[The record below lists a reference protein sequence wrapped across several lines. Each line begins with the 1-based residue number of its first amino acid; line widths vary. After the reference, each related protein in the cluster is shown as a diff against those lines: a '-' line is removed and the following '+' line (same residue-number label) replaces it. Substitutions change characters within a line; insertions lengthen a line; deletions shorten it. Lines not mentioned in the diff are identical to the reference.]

1 MALLQQW
8 RDMAYDQQADK
19 AKLQQFWATVKSLK
33 TSTSN
38 STPTVKRPFCS
49 SGQWTSLSFARLS

>member
-19 AKLQQFWATVKSLK
+19 AKLQQFWAIYLRKGYLRRTVKE
-33 TSTSN
+33 
-38 STPTVKRPFCS
+38 PGRAGKRH
-49 SGQWTSLSFARLS
+49 G

>member
-19 AKLQQFWATVKSLK
+19 AKLQQFWAIYFKK
-33 TSTSN
+33 KRISTQN
-38 STPTVKRPFCS
+38 C
-49 SGQWTSLSFARLS
+49 